1 MVRSIGRVGAIVALA
16 VVAML
21 GGAGTAAADPPETFT
36 ESDTFV
42 DPFLSELCGTEI
54 TVSYTFTLRTVFFE
68 EGSDVPH
75 QHLATFSATL
85 TGPGGSLIERE
96 AWREYDTGDSATTTG
111 LPFHLRSSDGG
122 VVIRDA
128 GYVTFT
134 EDGDIAVV
142 HGPHPFLFEEFDP
155 CPYLV

>member
-1 MVRSIGRVGAIVALA
+1 MVRGIGRVGAVVALA
-16 VVAML
+16 AVAIL
-21 GGAGTAAADPPETFT
+21 GGVGTAAADPPTTFT
-36 ESDTFV
+36 ESDTVV

-54 TVSYTFTLRTVFFE
+54 TISYTFTERTVFFE
-68 EGSDVPH
+68 EGSDLPH
-75 QHLATFSATL
+75 QHLATFSATI

-96 AWREYDTGDSATTTG
+96 AWREYDTGDSATFTG
-111 LPFHLRSSDGG
+111 LPFRLLSPDGG

-134 EDGDIAVV
+134 EEGIAVV
-142 HGPHPFLFEEFDP
+142 HGPHPSLFEEFDP

>member
-1 MVRSIGRVGAIVALA
+1 MVRSIGRVGAVVALA
-16 VVAML
+16 AVAML
-21 GGAGTAAADPPETFT
+21 GGAGTAAAAPPTTFT
-36 ESDTFV
+36 ESFTEV
-42 DPFLSELCGTEI
+42 DEFLSELCGTEI
-54 TVSYTFTLRTVFFE
+54 TISGTFTERTVFFE

-75 QHLATFSATL
+75 QHLASFSATI

-96 AWREYDTGDSATTTG
+96 AWREYDTGDSATFTG
-111 LPFHLRSSDGG
+111 LPFRLLSPDGG

-134 EDGDIAVV
+134 EEGIAVV
-142 HGPHPFLFEEFDP
+142 HGPHPSLFEEFDP